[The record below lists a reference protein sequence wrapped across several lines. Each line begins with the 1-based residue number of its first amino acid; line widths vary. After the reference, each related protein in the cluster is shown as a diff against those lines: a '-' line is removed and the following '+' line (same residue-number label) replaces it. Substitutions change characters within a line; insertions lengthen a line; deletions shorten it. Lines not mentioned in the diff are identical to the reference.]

1 MKSRMVEDK
10 VISED
15 LLLRS
20 FFRLFQIVKIYRS
33 DNQLLIENVAKF
45 VSTIAKA
52 CIDEDR
58 VDLQMY
64 RGRFYLR
71 GEKLVHRPDHDIPP
85 EREAIEVP

>member
-1 MKSRMVEDK
+1 MEDK
-10 VISED
+10 IISED

-45 VSTIAKA
+45 VDAITKA

-58 VDLQMY
+58 VDLQIY

-71 GEKLVHRPDHDIPP
+71 GEKLSIAPICLTSQRK
-85 EREAIEVP
+85 